1 MKSFSP
7 VILGVGLL
15 LQNCSPTSDN
25 PGNGGTLSVKQFVI
39 ALKPNKNV
47 QGQREDEKILAV
59 ELSRG
64 LGIPVKITTPAN
76 GSIIEAGFAC
86 GTIDL
91 GYVSSRDAIS
101 LQDNDVAEILLA
113 GEHESINPEG
123 QPFKGSFYYSVWLS
137 LKEKPYSSVADL
149 KGKPIAFASR
159 TSTSGFLVPSW
170 DLLKKGHVQE
180 GGKLTDF
187 FGDGNIFYGT
197 GYVSAVERVLEGQ
210 AEAAAVSYYVFEKDK
225 HLSLDQRNKL
235 KVVARQGPVASHTFC
250 VRKTLPEMDRNALRK
265 ALLEMVAKKPAVC
278 EGLFGGKLVEVNP
291 IEHLK
296 APREVKVKVAT
307 LKE

>member
-1 MKSFSP
+1 MKPIFP
-7 VILGVGLL
+7 LILGTILL
-15 LQNCSPTSDN
+15 LQGCSPTNKS
-25 PGNGGTLSVKQFVI
+25 TLSVNQFVI

-47 QGQREDEKILAV
+47 QGQREDEKILAE
-59 ELSRG
+59 ELSKG
-64 LGIPVKITTPAN
+64 LGIPVKITTPSK
-76 GSIIEAGFAC
+76 GSIIEAGFAN

-91 GYVSSRDAIS
+91 GYVSSRDAVS
-101 LQDNDVAEILLA
+101 LEDNDVAEILLA

-123 QPFKGSFYYSVWLS
+123 KPFKGPYYYSVWLS

-149 KGKPIAFASR
+149 ADKSIAFASR

-170 DLLKKGHVQE
+170 DLLKKGHIQE
-180 GGKLTDF
+180 GGKLADF
-187 FGDGNIFYGT
+187 FGDGNIYFGT

-225 HLSLDQRNKL
+225 HLTQEQRNKL

-250 VRKTLPEMDRNALRK
+250 VRKTLPETDRNALKK
-265 ALLEMVAKKPAVC
+265 ALLEMVAKKPDTC
-278 EGLFGGKLVEVNP
+278 QGLFGGKLVKVNP

-296 APREVKVKVAT
+296 IPREIKVKVAT